1 MQTPKINKLLQFAF
15 FTVGEI
21 NKATAA
27 RLREANLTFIQALF
41 LRHLARLGDGKTMT
55 DVARW
60 FHHSTAAATGL
71 VDRLEKLG
79 YVERTHSVDDRRK
92 VVAKITQKGLELVR
106 GFEGDGFAA
115 LGEILGESNEP
126 VTLPDRMLDAA

>member
-1 MQTPKINKLLQFAF
+1 MRKEVPDILQFAL

-27 RLREANLTFIQALF
+27 RLRKANLTFIQALF
-41 LRHLARLGDGKTMT
+41 LRHLATLGDGKTMT

-60 FHHSTAAATGL
+60 FRHSTAAATGL

-79 YVERTHSVDDRRK
+79 HVERTHSIDDRRK
-92 VVAKITQKGLELVR
+92 VVARITRKGLELVR
-106 GFEGDGFAA
+106 AFEDDGSSA
-115 LGEILGESNEP
+115 LSEILGESEEP
-126 VTLPDRMLDAA
+126 VMVPESMLGRA